1 VRRETYATAKPC
13 VIASAHDRLIKLGA
27 SSLDPVVEVGGGIK
41 VAAVLDPFGNR
52 FGLIENPNFVAAAVR

>member
-1 VRRETYATAKPC
+1 MQHQEPAGPRHC
-13 VIASAHDRLIKLGA
+13 
-27 SSLDPVVEVGGGIK
+27 VEVGAGIK